1 MHFVDLIKNVE
12 GNAWQALRICTLKAG
27 LLQTSEKPVMKR
39 GSFIQKNLSF
49 LNVHTLAAMK
59 LRKQGK

>member
-1 MHFVDLIKNVE
+1 MY
-12 GNAWQALRICTLKAG
+12 LKAG
-27 LLQTSEKPVMKR
+27 LLQTAKKPVMKR